1 VARVVTR
8 RLLVAVPML
17 FGMSIVVFA
26 ILRLAPGDPVR
37 AILGTQAT
45 PQLIASMRA
54 DLGLDDPIYSQ
65 YLSWIGGILTGDF
78 GTDFRTSDSIG
89 TMLMDRLPV
98 TLELSVLALVLAVVV
113 AIPLG
118 TLAAVRRGRVP
129 DRAAQGVSMLGV
141 SVPDFWLGIMLV
153 LVFSL
158 SLGMLPSSGWVPFS
172 EDPVENLRHLIL
184 PAVSLAAGLAAV
196 LIRLTRSAMLEA
208 LQQDYI
214 RFCRMK
220 GVPERS
226 IVVKHALRNAAVPI
240 VTVIGMQAGYLLGGA
255 IVIEQIFSLPG
266 VGRLVLDSVLQRN
279 YPVVQS
285 SVLVIGLMFIVAN
298 LLADVAYAVINP
310 RLRAAGS

>member
-1 VARVVTR
+1 VARVVAR
-8 RLLVAVPML
+8 RLLIAVPML
-17 FGMSIVVFA
+17 FGMSIVVFL

-45 PQLIASMRA
+45 PELVRSMRT
-54 DLGLDDPIYSQ
+54 DLGLDDPIYTQ
-65 YLSWIGGILTGDF
+65 YTSWLGGILTGDF

-89 TMLMDRLPV
+89 SMLVDRLPV
-98 TLELSVLALVLAVVV
+98 TLELAAMSLLIAVVV

-118 TLAAVRRGRVP
+118 TLAAVRRGRAT
-129 DRAAQGVSMLGV
+129 DRVAQTSSMLGV

-158 SLGMLPSSGWVPFS
+158 TFGMLPSSGYVPFR

-196 LIRLTRSAMLEA
+196 LIRLTRSAMVEA
-208 LQQDYI
+208 LQQDYV

-285 SVLVIGLMFIVAN
+285 SVLVIGLMFIVSN
-298 LLADVAYAVINP
+298 LLADVLYAVINP
-310 RLRAAGS
+310 RLRAAAS

>member
-1 VARVVTR
+1 VARVVAR
-8 RLLVAVPML
+8 RLLIAVPML
-17 FGMSIVVFA
+17 FGMSIVVFL

-45 PQLIASMRA
+45 PELVRSMRT
-54 DLGLDDPIYSQ
+54 DLGLDDPIYAQ
-65 YLSWIGGILTGDF
+65 YTSWLGGILTGDF

-89 TMLMDRLPV
+89 SMLVDRLPV
-98 TLELSVLALVLAVVV
+98 TLELAAMSLLIAVVV

-118 TLAAVRRGRVP
+118 TLAAVRRGRAT
-129 DRAAQGVSMLGV
+129 DRVAQTSSMLGV

-158 SLGMLPSSGWVPFS
+158 TFGMLPSSGYVPFR

-196 LIRLTRSAMLEA
+196 LIRLTRSAMVEA
-208 LQQDYI
+208 LQQDYV

-285 SVLVIGLMFIVAN
+285 SVLVIGLMFIVSN
-298 LLADVAYAVINP
+298 LLADVLYAVINP
-310 RLRAAGS
+310 RLRAAAS